1 MRSLFALDRRPSL
14 RPLSSSTI
22 WLTKRW
28 SMDIV
33 RVAPPTA
40 RSTFSAAGYTDTSSS
55 LACGS
60 RPSRRKA
67 STSVRR
73 VRSSSSPRV
82 VASEA
87 KLPSWS
93 RCGKS
98 PACSSRIRAPT
109 SGASPSTGQA
119 ADLEPAW
126 SPGPG
131 SGLTTLTATN
141 RPPVARRPRVWPAGT
156 MTTSP
161 ARTACTWSPAMTWP
175 IPSTIVITMSSG
187 GAWSGISWPSSSA
200 AITTRKRSVSARTLR
215 PNSWVEYW
223 ASSAARPTTGCGCLI
238 AISDP
243 LAAED
248 DPEIA
253 TAQRLGLVAE
263 ALRAQDLVQG
273 YRVERSEKLELFL
286 RLQAADRAHDR
297 VERLIPSGHH
307 RPHIKCRHLPP
318 PSHPAELARGAL
330 GHHFRHPSRLPD
342 HLNGGTGDARD
353 SQQSP
358 LHRVRHAVAHRTAGS
373 GEGHLDLDLAVL
385 HVQSIDQAEIDEVD
399 AELGVVHAL
408 ELLPGF
414 RGQQI
419 VRQLEARLAHAVIS
433 CETR

>member
-1 MRSLFALDRRPSL
+1 MRYLFVLDRRPSP
-14 RPLSSSTI
+14 RALSSPTI
-22 WLTKRW
+22 WPTKRW

-33 RVAPPTA
+33 LVAPPTA

-55 LACGS
+55 RACGS
-60 RPSRRKA
+60 RPSRRNA
-67 STSVRR
+67 RTSRRR
-73 VRSSSSPRV
+73 VRSSPSPRV
-82 VASEA
+82 VTSEA
-87 KLPSWS
+87 RLPRWS

-98 PACSSRIRAPT
+98 PACSSRIRAP

-119 ADLEPAW
+119 AALEPAW

-131 SGLTTLTATN
+131 GGLTTLTATN
-141 RPPVARRPRVWPAGT
+141 RPPIARRPRVWPAGT

-161 ARTACTWSPAMTWP
+161 ARTAWAWSPAITWP

-187 GAWSGISWPSSSA
+187 GAWRGISWPSSSA
-200 AITTRKRSVSARTLR
+200 AITTRKRSVSASTLR
-215 PNSWVEYW
+215 PNSSVENS
-223 ASSAARPTTGCGCLI
+223 ASSAARPTSGSDCLS

-243 LAAED
+243 LATEN
-248 DPEIA
+248 DPKIA
-253 TAQRLGLVAE
+253 TAQRLSLVAE
-263 ALRAQDLVQG
+263 ALRAHNLVER
-273 YRVERSEKLELFL
+273 YRVKRREKLELLL

-307 RPHIKCRHLPP
+307 RPHIKCRHLIP
-318 PSHPAELARGAL
+318 PSHPPELARGAL

-342 HLNGGTGDARD
+342 HLNGGMGDARD

-358 LHRVRHAVAHRTAGS
+358 LHSVRHAVAHRTAGS

-419 VRQLEARLAHAVIS
+419 VGQLEARLAHAVIS